1 MSDTFDDMFASS
13 DDEQT
18 TSTEKT
24 QPTATTMDD
33 LFGDDGDDDD
43 DDGYDTHKTLQQQH
57 SQTDEPRMQED
68 AEDITSKASLET
80 YTKSLIDGAIGR
92 PEHFYIKQ
100 NTVQEGDYSKEF
112 LLLSFPRVIGADL
125 HAYDPDTFD
134 YRAAMAALPPFQ
146 REYTQGIESIMRYK
160 IVTDA
165 VTGEEKK
172 VSNSRLIEWSNGK
185 RHLQIGRQYFPLAV
199 KQKKISKEKS
209 TDYLFLHA
217 NGLFFYVGNIVT
229 ALRASIAPSQLSQHG
244 HRMQAVVSRLAE
256 LDHERKVGLTAFR
269 Q

>member
-24 QPTATTMDD
+24 QPTVTTMDD

-199 KQKKISKEKS
+199 KQKKKS
-209 TDYLFLHA
+209 PKRNQLIIYFYTQMGCFFTSGTLLPLCVLRLPHPNSLNMATVCKPLFLA
-217 NGLFFYVGNIVT
+217 WLN
-229 ALRASIAPSQLSQHG
+229 
-244 HRMQAVVSRLAE
+244 
-256 LDHERKVGLTAFR
+256 
-269 Q
+269 